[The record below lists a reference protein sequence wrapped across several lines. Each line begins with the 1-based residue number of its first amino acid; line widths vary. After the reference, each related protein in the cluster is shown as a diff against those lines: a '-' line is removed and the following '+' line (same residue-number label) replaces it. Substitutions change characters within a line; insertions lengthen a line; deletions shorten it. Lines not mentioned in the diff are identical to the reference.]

1 MTEPTA
7 LGTTLPTTLPA
18 PLVLELLDFEHI
30 YTAVRADLLARAP
43 ELQGVLTLESEPLTK
58 LLQAFAYRELLYRAR
73 LNDAMRSFLL
83 AYASGSDLDHKG
95 QFYGCPRMTGEGD
108 DRYRARIGLRIRAL
122 AGNGTK
128 DAYEE
133 MAMATSLDIRDA
145 VAVQV
150 RPGYVQILIWP
161 QPQATDPE
169 ALRTAVAEQ
178 VNSPRGRP
186 LGVPVSV
193 QLAKP
198 RPIDVHA
205 HIWRT
210 AAAPLDLATRLTTR
224 LQTALSGH
232 AKLGGNVARSW
243 ITAQLHTDGVAAVR
257 FVGDTEPA
265 ESTPLA
271 SNEFPAPGVLRLI
284 DKGVQA

>member
-7 LGTTLPTTLPA
+7 LPA
-18 PLVLELLDFEHI
+18 PKVLEPLDFERI
-30 YTAVRADLLARAP
+30 YTDTRADLLARAP

-58 LLQAFAYRELLYRAR
+58 LLQAFAYREMLYRAR
-73 LNDAMRSFLL
+73 LNDALRSFIL

-95 QFYGCPRMTGEGD
+95 NFYGCPRMPGEPD
-108 DRYRARIGLRIRAL
+108 DRYRVRIGKRIRAL

-128 DAYEE
+128 EAYEE
-133 MAMATSLDIRDA
+133 MALASSLDIRDA

-150 RPGYVQILIWP
+150 RPGYVQILLWP
-161 QPQATDPE
+161 QPQAADPE
-169 ALRTAVAEQ
+169 ALRTAVADQ

-186 LGVPVSV
+186 LGVSVSV

-198 RPIDVHA
+198 RGIDVQA

-210 AAAPLDLATRLTTR
+210 AAAPLDLTTRLTTR
-224 LQTALSGH
+224 LQTALAGH
-232 AKLGGNVARSW
+232 ARLGGQVARSW

-257 FVGDTEPA
+257 YVNDTQPP

-271 SNEFPAPGVLRLI
+271 SNEYPVLGTVTLV
-284 DKGVQA
+284 DKGVQP